1 MGDILAYWGDIFG
14 GELLAEGEF
23 TAAQAGG
30 VIIEVLGLFLLLV
43 GSVILG
49 VTYLRAN
56 LLPRLLAWLLILA
69 GPGGVVLYALHF
81 PSGTML
87 LFCVALV
94 VLEYALWSG
103 RSAAAEH
110 PSHVN

>member
-1 MGDILAYWGDIFG
+1 M
-14 GELLAEGEF
+14 LAEGEF

-30 VIIEVLGLFLLLV
+30 VIIEVVGLFLLLV

-69 GPGGVVLYALHF
+69 GPVGLLLSFALHF

-87 LFCVALV
+87 LFCVAWV
-94 VLEYALWSG
+94 VLGYTLWSG
-103 RSAAAEH
+103 RRAAAEH